1 MFSGKYCRHSGFSG
15 RQLLT
20 LFFVP
25 LRLKPPNGEQY
36 LVEMS
41 SATLT
46 NINGLQAKNP
56 DLTITVNRAD
66 LKSGDDGLVHARL
79 RDDA

>member
-1 MFSGKYCRHSGFSG
+1 
-15 RQLLT
+15 
-20 LFFVP
+20 LFHCAS
-25 LRLKPPNGEQY
+25 PPNGEKY

-56 DLTITVNRAD
+56 DLTIIVNAVID
-66 LKSGDDGLVHARL
+66 CVCQKSLFIICR
-79 RDDA
+79 